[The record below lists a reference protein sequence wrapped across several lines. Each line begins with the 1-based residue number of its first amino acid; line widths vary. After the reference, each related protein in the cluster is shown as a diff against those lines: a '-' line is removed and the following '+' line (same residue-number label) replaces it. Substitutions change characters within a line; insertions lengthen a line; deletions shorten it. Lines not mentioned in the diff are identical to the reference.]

1 MATVKATDQISDNRI
16 TEAIDF
22 WRLVNDSDSTNRSE
36 ALNDIRFA
44 AGDQWPVEIQNSRN
58 LEARP
63 CLTINKI
70 DAYVRQVTNQQRM
83 NRPRIKVHPV
93 NNEADVKIAQVIE
106 GICRHIEVN
115 SNADTAYD
123 TAFDYAV
130 RMGWGYWRVNTRYV
144 REDSFDQEIYIDTID
159 NPFTVYFDPNS
170 VLPDGSDAERCL
182 VTTVV
187 DKRKFRQEYPGA
199 NDGASFVQRSVGDD
213 TASWV
218 TKEDIRIA
226 EYFYVK
232 RVKAKL
238 YQLSNGQTMYA
249 DSKDFFNRVAASGL
263 TILGERESY
272 KKEVHW
278 CKMTAMEVLEE
289 RVLPGKYIP
298 IVPCYGAMVIVDD
311 KRKKYGLVR
320 FAKDPQ
326 RMYNFWRTSMTE
338 SVALAPKAK
347 WLLAEGQDEGHE
359 QEWALANQKSS
370 PILRYKQK
378 DIEGNPAPVP
388 VRLQPEPPPAGIM
401 ESAAAI
407 SADLQMVIG
416 IVDPNQ
422 LPSGN
427 ISGKALAGQQNQVDL
442 SNFHFYDNLSRSIR
456 HTGKIILDLI
466 PKIYDTQRVVRIIGA
481 DGTPD
486 IVTLNQPVQTAEG
499 IEKVLNDVTVGEY
512 DVVMDT
518 GPAFQTRRQQA
529 VEAMMPLMAK
539 EEIFQAAGDLFFR
552 NMDFP
557 GADTIADRLAA
568 MNPLAQID
576 PKSDIPPQVQMQLA
590 QQEQMIKQMQDQM
603 AAMGLDIKYRQ
614 GVEQIKQDAE
624 TKRELMRQTSK
635 AHNTETMAEVKVN
648 DQNTRAI
655 TSQNKIEIEAIMQ
668 LLLHHMDTSRL
679 NEEIDRRNMEQA
691 KAMEFAAMDI
701 SQGGNPLVQQGLTQ

>member
-1 MATVKATDQISDNRI
+1 MATVKATDALTDDRI
-16 TEAIDF
+16 NEAIHF
-22 WRLVNDSDSTNRSE
+22 WRLVNESDSTNRSE

-93 NNEADVKIAQVIE
+93 NNEADYKIAQILE

-130 RMGWGYWRVNTRYV
+130 RMGWGYWRVNTRYM

-182 VTTVV
+182 LTTVV

-199 NDGASFVQRSVGDD
+199 NDGANFTQRSVGDD

-238 YQLSNGQTMYA
+238 YQLSNGQALFAETP
-249 DSKDFFNRVAASGL
+249 DFFERVQASGL
-263 TILGERESY
+263 TVIAERESY
-272 KKEVHW
+272 KKQVNW
-278 CKMTAMEVLEE
+278 CKMTAMEVLDE

-298 IVPCYGAMVIVDD
+298 IVPMYGAQVIVDD

-359 QEWALANQKSS
+359 QEWALANQKSY

-388 VRLQPEPPPAGIM
+388 TRLQPEPPPLGIM

-416 IVDPNQ
+416 ILDPNQ

-427 ISGKALAGQQNQVDL
+427 ISGKALAGQQSQVDL
-442 SNFHFYDNLSRSIR
+442 SNFHFYDNLTRSIR

-466 PKIYDTQRVVRIIGA
+466 PKIYDTERVIRIIGA
-481 DGTPD
+481 DGQPD
-486 IVTLNQPVQTAEG
+486 IVTINHPQQTAEG
-499 IEKVLNDVTVGEY
+499 IQKILNDVTVGEY

-576 PKSDIPPQVQMQLA
+576 EKSDVPPQVQMQLA
-590 QQEQMIKQMQDQM
+590 QQQQVIQQMQQQM
-603 AAMGLDIKYRQ
+603 QAMGLDIKYKQ

-624 TKRELMRQTSK
+624 TKRELMRQTGK
-635 AHNTETMAEVKVN
+635 AFNVETMAEVKVN

-655 TSQNKIEIEAIMQ
+655 TSQNKMEIEAIME
-668 LLLHHMDTSRL
+668 LLLHHMDTARL
-679 NEEIDRRNMEQA
+679 NQEIEKRNREQYQ
-691 KAMEFAAMDI
+691 AMQFASQDI
-701 SQGGNPLVQQGLTQ
+701 EHEGNPLAGGLTQ

>member
-1 MATVKATDQISDNRI
+1 MATVKATDALTDDRI
-16 TEAIDF
+16 NEAIDF
-22 WRLVNDSDSTNRSE
+22 WRLVNESDSTNRSE

-93 NNEADVKIAQVIE
+93 NNEADYKIAQILE

-182 VTTVV
+182 LTTVV

-199 NDGASFVQRSVGDD
+199 NDGANFTQRSVGDD

-238 YQLSNGQTMYA
+238 YQLSNGQALFAET
-249 DSKDFFNRVAASGL
+249 SDFFERVQASGL
-263 TILGERESY
+263 TVIAERESY
-272 KKEVHW
+272 KKQVNW
-278 CKMTAMEVLEE
+278 CKMTAMEVLDE

-298 IVPCYGAMVIVDD
+298 IVPMYGAQVIVDD

-359 QEWALANQKSS
+359 QEWALANQKSY

-388 VRLQPEPPPAGIM
+388 TRLQPEPPPLGIM

-416 IVDPNQ
+416 ILDPNQ

-427 ISGKALAGQQNQVDL
+427 ISGKALMGQQSQVDL
-442 SNFHFYDNLSRSIR
+442 SNFHFYDNLTRSIR

-466 PKIYDTQRVVRIIGA
+466 PKIYDTERVVRVIGA
-481 DGTPD
+481 DGQPD
-486 IVTLNQPVQTAEG
+486 IVTLNQPQLTAEG
-499 IEKVLNDVTVGEY
+499 IQKILNDVTVGEY

-568 MNPLAQID
+568 LNPLAQID
-576 PKSDIPPQVQMQLA
+576 EKSDVPPQVQMQLA
-590 QQEQMIKQMQDQM
+590 QQQQVIQQMQQQM
-603 AAMGLDIKYRQ
+603 QAMGLDIKYKQ

-624 TKRELMRQTSK
+624 TKRELMRQTGK
-635 AHNTETMAEVKVN
+635 AFNVETMAEVKVN

-655 TSQNKIEIEAIMQ
+655 TSQNKMEIEAIME
-668 LLLHHMDTSRL
+668 LLLHHMDTARL
-679 NEEIDRRNMEQA
+679 NQEIEKRNREQYQ
-691 KAMEFAAMDI
+691 AMQFASQDI
-701 SQGGNPLVQQGLTQ
+701 EHEGNPLAGGLTQ